1 MDLSVNKSNV
11 VELLETQ
18 KRYFAS
24 GRTRDIPFRLEQ
36 LEILHRA
43 TVNNSEEIV
52 WAVEADSYKPELEV
66 YGGELLPVLDELK
79 YARDHLKEWVVPA
92 KIEEFSDPFD
102 PEAEAYVY
110 TEPCGTVLI
119 IAPWNH
125 PVHLLLRP
133 LVSSI
138 AAGNCTVLKPSEYA
152 PETAKAMA
160 KILEQYFDQ
169 KYVAVVLGG
178 VDISAALVREPF
190 DHIMFTGSPA
200 VGRVV
205 MQAAAENLV
214 PITLELGGKSP
225 CIVDKEAD
233 IDKAAERIIWGKLFN
248 AGQDCVAPDYVLAHR
263 DIKAVLL
270 ERMGATLRQFY
281 GDDPQRSK
289 DIARIATDKHFE
301 KLVRLLNA
309 EKVVFGGT
317 YDKQER
323 YIEPTILDNISW
335 DDPVMGEEIF
345 GPILPVIEYQSL
357 DDAIRIINERPKPLA
372 LYVFTENRHIQ
383 DQIIGRIS
391 YGGGCVNDTLVHTM
405 SPLLPFGGVGNSGM
419 GAVHGKAGFD
429 ALSHKKSILKRTR
442 TYDSTYRNPPYNEMQ
457 LGLIKGLVQ

>member
-1 MDLSVNKSNV
+1 MDLSVNKSDI

-36 LEILHRA
+36 LDILHRA
-43 TVNNSEEIV
+43 IVEKSEIMV
-52 WAVEADSYKPELEV
+52 KDIEADSYKPELEV
-66 YGGELLPVLDELK
+66 YGGELLPVLDELN
-79 YARDHLKEWVVPA
+79 YARDHIKEWVAPV

-102 PEAEAYVY
+102 PGAEAYVY
-110 TEPCGTVLI
+110 SEPYGTMLV

-160 KILEQYFDQ
+160 KILEQYFDPE
-169 KYVAVVLGG
+169 YVAVVLGE
-178 VDISAALVREPF
+178 VDVSEALVREPF
-190 DHIMFTGSPA
+190 DHILFTGSPA
-200 VGRVV
+200 VGRMV
-205 MQAAAENLV
+205 MKAAAENLV
-214 PITLELGGKSP
+214 PVTLELGGKNP

-233 IDKAAERIIWGKLFN
+233 IDKAAERIIWGKFFN
-248 AGQDCVAPDYVLAHR
+248 AGQDCVSPDYVLAHK
-263 DIKAVLL
+263 DIKAMLL
-270 ERMGATLRQFY
+270 DRMGATLRQFY

-301 KLVRLLNA
+301 KLVRLINT
-309 EKVVFGGT
+309 EKVIFGGK
-317 YDKQER
+317 YDRGEH

-335 DDPVMGEEIF
+335 DDPVMEEEIF

-357 DDAIRIINERPKPLA
+357 DDAIRTINERPKPLA
-372 LYVFTENRHIQ
+372 LYIFTENKDIQ
-383 DQIIGRIS
+383 DQILSRIS
-391 YGGGCVNDTLVHTM
+391 YGGGCINDTLLHTT

-419 GAVHGKAGFD
+419 GRVHGKAGFN